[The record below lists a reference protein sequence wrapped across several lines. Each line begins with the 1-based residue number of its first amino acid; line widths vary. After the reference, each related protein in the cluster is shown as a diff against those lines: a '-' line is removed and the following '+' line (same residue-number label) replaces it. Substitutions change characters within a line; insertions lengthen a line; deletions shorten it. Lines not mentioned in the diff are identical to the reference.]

1 MSIEQ
6 SVFQIF
12 KYDQKV
18 TFNEPVFRAFVGSVR
33 LFRVISEID
42 SDIDM
47 KNLDEARSKLNYLG
61 ALLLSNNEDRARD
74 ICFRIIGEGVVESL
88 ESMLKNATIE

>member
-1 MSIEQ
+1 
-6 SVFQIF
+6 
-12 KYDQKV
+12 
-18 TFNEPVFRAFVGSVR
+18 
-33 LFRVISEID
+33 
-42 SDIDM
+42 M

-88 ESMLKNATIE
+88 ESMLKNTTIE